1 MIARTWHGRVR
12 ADRSDDYQAF
22 LLRTAVPDYRATPGN
37 RGILVQQWTEGEVSH
52 FLLTT
57 LWDSI
62 EAIRRFAGEDHQ
74 RARYYPE
81 DDEFLLEKEREVA
94 HTTVLLASI
103 DS

>member
-12 ADRSDDYQAF
+12 ADRSDDYHAF
-22 LLRTAVPDYRATPGN
+22 LLRAAVPDYRATPGN

-57 LWDSI
+57 LWDSL
-62 EAIRRFAGEDHQ
+62 EAIRRFAGKDYQ

-81 DDEFLLEKEREVA
+81 DDHFLLEKEPDVT
-94 HTTVLLASI
+94 HTAVLLASI
-103 DS
+103 GP